1 MVIVGLTGGIG
12 SGKSSVAEMFKDEGA
27 YVIDFDYLARVVVE
41 PDTPAWRDIVDY
53 FGQEILSPDRTLNRS
68 KLAEIVFSD
77 AQSRKALEGFTH
89 PRIFEKRDT
98 LLKDIKTKDPKAI
111 VIIDIPL
118 LFELSL
124 SRKFDKVILVYVS
137 RGVQIQRSIQRG
149 VLTKEEV
156 EKRLKAQIDIEKKKL
171 LSDYIINNE
180 GSLKNARDQVKKVTH
195 ELKKLVTIQS
205 PSHKPARNPA
215 GGDPK
220 NYPTDSTRGR

>member
-1 MVIVGLTGGIG
+1 MVIIGLTGGIG

-111 VIIDIPL
+111 VIVDVPL

-124 SRKFDKVILVYVS
+124 NKNFGKIILVYVS
-137 RGVQIQRSIQRG
+137 RDVQIERAIKRDA
-149 VLTKEEV
+149 LLKEEV
-156 EKRLKAQIDIEKKKL
+156 EKRLKAQINIEKKKL

-180 GSLKNARDQVKKVTH
+180 GSLKNTRDQVRKVIH
-195 ELKKLVTIQS
+195 ELKKL
-205 PSHKPARNPA
+205 KKR
-215 GGDPK
+215 
-220 NYPTDSTRGR
+220 R

>member
-1 MVIVGLTGGIG
+1 MVIIGLTGGIG

-98 LLKDIKTKDPKAI
+98 LLKDIKTKDPNAI
-111 VIIDIPL
+111 VIEDVPL

-124 SRKFDKVILVYVS
+124 NKNFDKIILVYVS
-137 RGVQIQRSIQRG
+137 RDVQIERAIKRDA
-149 VLTKEEV
+149 LLKEEV
-156 EKRLKAQIDIEKKKL
+156 EERLKAQINIEKKKL

-180 GSLKNARDQVKKVTH
+180 ESLKNTRDQVRKVIH
-195 ELKKLVTIQS
+195 ELKTLK
-205 PSHKPARNPA
+205 KR
-215 GGDPK
+215 
-220 NYPTDSTRGR
+220 R

>member
-1 MVIVGLTGGIG
+1 MIIIGLTGGIG

-53 FGQEILSPDRTLNRS
+53 FGQGILSPDRTLNRS

-98 LLKDIKTKDPKAI
+98 LFKDIKKKDPKAI
-111 VIIDIPL
+111 VIVDIPL
-118 LFELSL
+118 LFELRL
-124 SRKFDKVILVYVS
+124 KKKFDKVILIYVS
-137 RGVQIQRSIQRG
+137 RDVQIKRAMQRG

-156 EKRLKAQIDIEKKKL
+156 EKRLKAQIPIEEKKL

-180 GSLKNARDQVKKVTH
+180 GSLKNTRDQVRKVIS
-195 ELKKLVTIQS
+195 EYKKLVTIQP
-205 PSHKPARNPA
+205 PSHK
-215 GGDPK
+215 GPK
-220 NYPTDSTRGR
+220 NYPTDSAQGR